1 MKKTAVI
8 FLSVLILLCSL
19 SSCDEMRAPT
29 SCREILS
36 AVTAAEIGLPAG
48 KYYSLNAPKGN
59 AEYLSDS
66 MIASIFGGGS
76 YPEVAEDWVDVALFL
91 SFGKSPC
98 EFAVILCQ
106 NRDAAHDT
114 AKLLCSRLSAI
125 NIAKNAAEYETMIAN
140 AKVTVSGNYA
150 LLIISRDPEN
160 AMKIMRKQIGRY

>member
-19 SSCDEMRAPT
+19 SSCGETGVRP

-48 KYYSLNAPKGN
+48 KYYSLNAPKGDE
-59 AEYLSDS
+59 EYLSNAL
-66 MIASIFGGGS
+66 IASIFGGGA
-76 YPEVAEDWVDVALFL
+76 YPEVAEDWVDVALYL

-125 NIAKNAAEYETMIAN
+125 KIAKNSPEYETMIAN
-140 AKVTVSGNYA
+140 ANVAVSGNYA
-150 LLIISRDPEN
+150 LLIISSDPEI
-160 AMKIMRKQIGRY
+160 AMKIMRKQFGRY